1 MMEASSTPKM
11 SQVRRSRLVR
21 PSPSSS
27 FKSPLLKA
35 ADKKVAFQFENTS
48 TEDMKKSVVELW
60 QKNED
65 LKKEIKDLK
74 EKGFK
79 EDDLKWYI
87 DKLHEYN
94 EIKDIAQMIMGK
106 IAVLEQTTVRKVH
119 EEFGMKDDD

>member
-11 SQVRRSRLVR
+11 GQVRRSRFVR

-27 FKSPLLKA
+27 FKSPLLKT

-48 TEDMKKSVVELW
+48 TEDTKKSVVELW

-65 LKKEIKDLK
+65 LKEKIEDLK
-74 EKGFK
+74 EKGFE

-94 EIKDIAQMIMGK
+94 EIKDVAQMIMGK

>member
-1 MMEASSTPKM
+1 MEASSTPKM
-11 SQVRRSRLVR
+11 GQVRRSRLVR
-21 PSPSSS
+21 SSPSSS
-27 FKSPLLKA
+27 FKSPLLKTV
-35 ADKKVAFQFENTS
+35 DKKVAFQFENTS
-48 TEDMKKSVVELW
+48 TEDMKKSVIELW

-65 LKKEIKDLK
+65 LKKEIEDLK
-74 EKGFK
+74 EKGFE

-94 EIKDIAQMIMGK
+94 EIKDVAQMIMGK